1 MIEVSA
7 AKAAATCPP
16 ASKFETLLS
25 PILEAVTLEFNKVD
39 ILVNPVPPALA
50 ASVPDSSL
58 RAVGIVVLVG
68 CAPILAGVTFE
79 FSRVATLVN
88 PVPPALAGKVPET
101 KFESSAIV
109 FLRLSVKQ

>member
-1 MIEVSA
+1 MLVLSVITKAEPNCILPAVIEISFA

-25 PILEAVTLEFNKVD
+25 PILDTVTLEFNKVD

-68 CAPILAGVTFE
+68 CAPPCWCYI
-79 FSRVATLVN
+79 
-88 PVPPALAGKVPET
+88 
-101 KFESSAIV
+101 
-109 FLRLSVKQ
+109 